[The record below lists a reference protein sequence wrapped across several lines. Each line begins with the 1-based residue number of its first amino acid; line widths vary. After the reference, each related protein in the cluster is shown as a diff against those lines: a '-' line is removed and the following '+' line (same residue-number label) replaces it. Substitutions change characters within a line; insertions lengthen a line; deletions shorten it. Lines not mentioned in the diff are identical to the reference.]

1 MTDQEHLERAYRRL
15 LAWYPREF
23 RRENEQEILAVL
35 MADAPDDKHRP
46 GLAESADLIR
56 SACGYGCGPACHD
69 RRARCGPPSS
79 SCTPAPRSAPS
90 T

>member
-23 RRENEQEILAVL
+23 RRENGQEILAVL
-35 MADAPDDKHRP
+35 MAGAPDGQRRP
-46 GLAESADLIR
+46 AW
-56 SACGYGCGPACHD
+56 
-69 RRARCGPPSS
+69 PS
-79 SCTPAPRSAPS
+79 PR

>member
-15 LAWYPREF
+15 LGWYPREF
-23 RRENEQEILAVL
+23 RRENGPEILAVL
-35 MADAPDDKHRP
+35 MS
-46 GLAESADLIR
+46 G
-56 SACGYGCGPACHD
+56 
-69 RRARCGPPSS
+69 

>member
-15 LAWYPREF
+15 LAWYPRAF

-35 MADAPDDKHRP
+35 LADAPPGQRRP
-46 GLAESADLIR
+46 GW
-56 SACGYGCGPACHD
+56 
-69 RRARCGPPSS
+69 PS
-79 SCTPAPRSAPS
+79 PR

>member
-23 RRENEQEILAVL
+23 RRENGQEILAVL
-35 MADAPDDKHRP
+35 LAGAPP
-46 GLAESADLIR
+46 GQ
-56 SACGYGCGPACHD
+56 
-69 RRARCGPPSS
+69 
-79 SCTPAPRSAPS
+79 PAPAWPRPR